1 MQFQRKRSPVI
12 ESLPSSTYST
22 VSIKAVEC
30 DSAPEVPVAVI
41 VYVRGAWPMK
51 PLMEPQPLSPAIAA
65 MPDMSN
71 NSTETSLPSRLPL
84 RRSMP
89 AKGNSRN
96 ANESGASLPMLLPA
110 GCAAAEARGNCMVS
124 VTVVV
129 PDPAGTLAGEK
140 TAVASAGSPVADNA
154 MAYGKA
160 PAPFAGL
167 TVKVTTAVPPDGTV
181 AELLAPLATLMVK
194 SGAAGSGV
202 TVSA

>member
-1 MQFQRKRSPVI
+1 
-12 ESLPSSTYST
+12 
-22 VSIKAVEC
+22 
-30 DSAPEVPVAVI
+30 
-41 VYVRGAWPMK
+41 
-51 PLMEPQPLSPAIAA
+51 
-65 MPDMSN
+65 
-71 NSTETSLPSRLPL
+71 
-84 RRSMP
+84 
-89 AKGNSRN
+89 
-96 ANESGASLPMLLPA
+96 
-110 GCAAAEARGNCMVS
+110 MVS